1 MKTVFWIIMSVALLI
16 GGYLVVQLF
25 FPAETRTGS
34 REEGNANNVTEV
46 EGKQYIEIR
55 AKGGYSPRVSMAKAG
70 MPTMLRLRTEG
81 TFDCSSQVR
90 IPSLNVSQSLS
101 PSGVTEVDLG
111 VLKPGILQGACSMG
125 MYSFEI
131 RAEE

>member
-1 MKTVFWIIMSVALLI
+1 MAVTLLV
-16 GGYLVVQLF
+16 GGYLAKQLF
-25 FPAETRTGS
+25 FQGGS
-34 REEGNANNVTEV
+34 STQVSEEKNVRNVTES
-46 EGKQYIEIR
+46 EGKQYIDIQ
-55 AKGGYSPRVSMAKAG
+55 AKGGYAPRVSIAKAG
-70 MPTMLRLRTEG
+70 MPTILRLRTES

-111 VLKPGILQGACSMG
+111 VLKPGVLQGACSMG

-131 RAEE
+131 RAE

>member
-1 MKTVFWIIMSVALLI
+1 MKIVFWIIASVALLV
-16 GGYLVVQLF
+16 GGYLSVQLF
-25 FPAETRTGS
+25 FPSGTQTGS
-34 REEGNANNVTEV
+34 REEGLANNVTEV
-46 EGKQYIEIR
+46 EGKQYIEVR
-55 AKGGYSPRVSMAKAG
+55 AKGGYLPRVSVAKAG
-70 MPTMLRLRTEG
+70 IPTVLRLRTEG

-101 PSGVTEVDLG
+101 SSGVTEVDLG

>member
-1 MKTVFWIIMSVALLI
+1 MAVTLLV
-16 GGYLVVQLF
+16 GGYLAKQLF
-25 FPAETRTGS
+25 FQGGS
-34 REEGNANNVTEV
+34 ATQVNEEKNVRNVTES
-46 EGKQYIEIR
+46 EGKQYIDIQ
-55 AKGGYSPRVSMAKAG
+55 AKGGYAPRVSIAKAG
-70 MPTMLRLRTEG
+70 MPTILRLRTES

-111 VLKPGILQGACSMG
+111 VLKPGVLQGTCSMG

-131 RAEE
+131 RAE

>member
-1 MKTVFWIIMSVALLI
+1 MKIFFWIIVSVALLI
-16 GGYLVVQLF
+16 GGYLVIQLF
-25 FPAETRTGS
+25 FSTGTQTVS
-34 REEGNANNVTEV
+34 REEGNANNVTEA
-46 EGKQYIEIR
+46 EGKQYVEVR
-55 AKGGYSPRVSMAKAG
+55 AKGGYLPRVSVAKAG
-70 MPTMLRLRTEG
+70 IPTVLRLRTEG

-101 PSGVTEVDLG
+101 SSGVTEVDLG

-131 RAEE
+131 RAE

>member
-1 MKTVFWIIMSVALLI
+1 MKIFFWIIVSVALLI
-16 GGYLVVQLF
+16 GGYLVIQLF
-25 FPAETRTGS
+25 FSTGTQTVS
-34 REEGNANNVTEV
+34 REEGNANNVTEA
-46 EGKQYIEIR
+46 EGKQYVEVR
-55 AKGGYSPRVSMAKAG
+55 AKGGYAPRVSMVKAG
-70 MPTMLRLRTEG
+70 IPTILRLRTEG

-111 VLKPGILQGACSMG
+111 ILKPGTLQGACSMG

>member
-1 MKTVFWIIMSVALLI
+1 MKTVFWIIVSVALLV

-25 FPAETRTGS
+25 FSAETQTGS
-34 REEGNANNVTEV
+34 REEGNMNNVTEV

-55 AKGGYSPRVSMAKAG
+55 AKGGYSPRVSVAKAG
-70 MPTMLRLRTEG
+70 MPTILRLRTEG

-90 IPSLNVSQSLS
+90 IPSLNVSQALS
-101 PSGVTEVDLG
+101 SSGVTEVDLG

>member
-1 MKTVFWIIMSVALLI
+1 MKIVFWIIASVALLV
-16 GGYLVVQLF
+16 GGYLSIQLF
-25 FPAETRTGS
+25 FPSGTQTGS
-34 REEGNANNVTEV
+34 REEGLADNVTES
-46 EGKQYIEIR
+46 EGRQYIEIR
-55 AKGGYSPRVSMAKAG
+55 AKGGYSPRVSVAKAG
-70 MPTMLRLRTEG
+70 IPTVLRLRTEG

-101 PSGVTEVDLG
+101 PFGVTEVDLG

-131 RAEE
+131 RAE

>member
-1 MKTVFWIIMSVALLI
+1 MKIFFWILVAVTLLV
-16 GGYLVVQLF
+16 GGYLAKQLF
-25 FPAETRTGS
+25 FQGGS
-34 REEGNANNVTEV
+34 STQVSEEKNVRNVTES
-46 EGKQYIEIR
+46 EGKQYIDIQ
-55 AKGGYSPRVSMAKAG
+55 AKGGYAPRVSIAKAG
-70 MPTMLRLRTEG
+70 MPTILRLRTES

-101 PSGVTEVDLG
+101 PFGVTEVDLG

-131 RAEE
+131 RAE

>member
-1 MKTVFWIIMSVALLI
+1 MKIFFWILVVVSLII
-16 GGYLVVQLF
+16 GGYFVKQLLF
-25 FPAETRTGS
+25 SGDNLARVD
-34 REEGNANNVTEV
+34 EGMDAQNVTEN

-55 AKGGYSPRVSMAKAG
+55 AKGGYEPRVSLAKSG
-70 MPTMLRLRTEG
+70 IPTILRIRTES

-111 VLKPGILQGACSMG
+111 VLKPGVLQGACSMG

-131 RAEE
+131 RAE